1 VLRAG
6 SDALGGEKAL
16 RLLVHVAEPIAA
28 SKALEALRDFQAARR
43 GSEGLYA
50 LFERLQCLR
59 CTAPSFCSLLL
70 DEWVIGNGAA
80 MLSTIRAASSARWR
94 RLGSLEWASV
104 TSRQAETR

>member
-70 DEWVIGNGAA
+70 DEWVIGKWGRHA
-80 MLSTIRAASSARWR
+80 LDD
-94 RLGSLEWASV
+94 
-104 TSRQAETR
+104 TRGIFREMAPAGVAGVGVRHEPPG